1 MKDSFKKYKNK
12 VPFFD
17 GGYENGYYLIYNRT
31 ILPLLLDT
39 YSTGCKLAYSLR
51 LLTSQYTGSCIRVR
65 RNSDNAEMDI
75 DFTNGFID
83 IDSLKS
89 FCGSGNGYVT
99 TWYNQMDNTFGN
111 MVQTTAIKQPLI
123 IENGETILTDAGLP
137 SVKYIYNTQ
146 MGLMEFDY
154 SLTNNFFLTG
164 SYAVYNYNG
173 ELRMLQSNS
182 RHSIIYN
189 LRNANGCYMDG
200 TITHDKWGEVGINS
214 ITSLSSNN
222 NIKTLKYN
230 NNLIVETNNNS
241 NSWGPIVIGGGTW
254 FVGEVPDGTISELII
269 WDNDMINDQTNINNN
284 LINFWNAK

>member
-17 GGYENGYYLIYNRT
+17 GGYENGYYLIYDKT
-31 ILPLLLDT
+31 KLFLDT

-51 LLTSQYTGSCIRVR
+51 LLTFQYGGSCIRVR

-75 DFTNGFID
+75 GFINGFID

-89 FCGSGNGYVT
+89 FCGGGNGYVT

-111 MVQTTAIKQPLI
+111 MVQSTAINQPLI

-137 SVKYIYNTQ
+137 SVKYILNTQ

-173 ELRMLQSNS
+173 ELRMLQSNNN
-182 RHSIIYN
+182 HSLIYN

-230 NNLIVETNNNS
+230 DNLIVETNNNS
-241 NSWGPIVIGGGTW
+241 NSWGPIVIGCGT
-254 FVGEVPDGTISELII
+254 FFSYEVPDGTISELII

>member
-12 VPFFD
+12 VPFFN
-17 GGYENGYYLIYNRT
+17 GGYENGYYLSYDKT
-31 ILPLLLDT
+31 ELFLDK

-65 RNSDNAEMDI
+65 RDSDNAEIDI
-75 DFTNGFID
+75 GFIDDFID

-111 MVQTTAIKQPLI
+111 MVQTTAVNQPLI
-123 IENGETILTDAGLP
+123 IENGETILTNAELP
-137 SVKYIYNTQ
+137 SVKYKLNTG
-146 MGLMEFDY
+146 MGLIQLDY
-154 SLTNNFFLTG
+154 NLTNNFFLTG

-173 ELRMLQSNS
+173 DLRMLHANNSN
-182 RHSIIYN
+182 SIIYN
-189 LRNANGCYMDG
+189 LRSHNGCYVSG

-222 NIKTLKYN
+222 NIKTLKHN
-230 NNLIVETNNNS
+230 NNLIVEVNDNS
-241 NSWGPIVIGGGTW
+241 NSWGQIVIASY
-254 FVGEVPDGTISELII
+254 EVPDGTISELII
-269 WDNDMINDQTNINNN
+269 WDNDMINDQTNINND

>member
-17 GGYENGYYLIYNRT
+17 GGYENGYYLIYDRT
-31 ILPLLLDT
+31 ELFLDI

-51 LLTSQYTGSCIRVR
+51 LLTLQYGGSCIRVR
-65 RNSDNAEMDI
+65 RDSDNAEMDI
-75 DFTNGFID
+75 GFIDGFID

-111 MVQTTAIKQPLI
+111 MVQTTAINQPLI

-137 SVKYIYNTQ
+137 SVKYILNTQ
-146 MGLMEFDY
+146 MGLLQLDY
-154 SLTNNFFLTG
+154 NLTNNFFITG
-164 SYAVYNYNG
+164 SYAVYNYDG
-173 ELRMLQSNS
+173 ALRMLHSNNNNC
-182 RHSIIYN
+182 IIYN
-189 LRNANGCYMDG
+189 LRGGNNCYVDG
-200 TITHDKWGEVGINS
+200 TITSTKWGEVGINS

-241 NSWGPIVIGGGTW
+241 NSWGQIVIACY
-254 FVGEVPDGTISELII
+254 EVPDATISELII
-269 WDNDMINDQTNINNN
+269 WDNDMINDQTNINND

>member
-12 VPFFD
+12 VPFFN
-17 GGYENGYYLIYNRT
+17 GGYENGYYLIYDKT
-31 ILPLLLDT
+31 ELFLDT

-65 RNSDNAEMDI
+65 RDSDNTEMDI
-75 DFTNGFID
+75 DFIDNFID

-111 MVQTTAIKQPLI
+111 MVQTTAINQPLI
-123 IENGETILTDAGLP
+123 IENGETILTNAGLP
-137 SVKYIYNTQ
+137 SVKYILNTQ

-154 SLTNNFFLTG
+154 DLTNNFFLTG
-164 SYAVYNYNG
+164 SYAVFNYNG
-173 ELRMLQSNS
+173 ELRMIQSNNS
-182 RHSIIYN
+182 HSILYN
-189 LRNANGCYMDG
+189 LRNANGCYVSG
-200 TITHDKWGEVGINS
+200 TITNDKWGEVGINS

-222 NIKTLKYN
+222 NIKTLKHN
-230 NNLIVETNNNS
+230 NNLIVEVNNNS
-241 NSWGPIVIGGGTW
+241 NSWGPIVIGGGT
-254 FVGEVPDGTISELII
+254 FYGEVPDGTISELII
-269 WDNDMINDQTNINNN
+269 WDNDMINDQTNINND